1 MTITCILY
9 THALHTSKLTTSL
22 HQTSNQRIWC
32 PRRVQDRALMPATAF
47 LEIAIAAAHCSAAS
61 TDGLQLRA
69 LGISAALPLPP
80 PGRHAMLEIIVGV
93 ALPDGRLTI
102 QSGGPA
108 SKAATAATHHM
119 HCSITSLPSRLKPQP
134 LYRAAWRAFMPPR
147 PDRTLPAPDA
157 HALYDS
163 LALISGTC
171 ARGSADAAAYHQH
184 PAVGDACLHL
194 GALPA
199 AAHSEPA
206 SRVPVAAEAYAAP
219 GNMRPPEVRNN
230 QWLVAHLAAVELLLL
245 LTLSAICADHCS
257 SRLLSSLHQCCINTE
272 GADSAFKGE

>member
-1 MTITCILY
+1 MTTMCILY
-9 THALHTSKLTTSL
+9 THVLHTSKRNTSL
-22 HQTSNQRIWC
+22 RQTSDRRIWC
-32 PRRVQDRALMPATAF
+32 PRRVQNSALMPATAF
-47 LEIAIAAAHCSAAS
+47 LEIAIAAAHCSTAS

-80 PGRHAMLEIIVGV
+80 PGRHAMLEIIVAV

-102 QSGGPA
+102 QSSGPA

-119 HCSITSLPSRLKPQP
+119 HCSISVLSSRLEPQP
-134 LYRAAWRAFMPPR
+134 YHRTAWRAIMPPR
-147 PDRTLPAPDA
+147 PDQSLPARDA

-163 LALISGTC
+163 LALIPRTC
-171 ARGSADAAAYHQH
+171 AGGSADAAAYHQH

-199 AAHSEPA
+199 AAHGEPA

-230 QWLVAHLAAVELLLL
+230 Q
-245 LTLSAICADHCS
+245 
-257 SRLLSSLHQCCINTE
+257 
-272 GADSAFKGE
+272 